1 MLKKGFTLQEL
12 LISLAVIG
20 VVSAIALPSLMSI
33 QPDKNKTMY
42 IKAYN
47 TLTTQTGEILSD
59 PSLYWDD
66 GYNSD
71 GEAESVGLY
80 SDAQPLIAPY
90 NNDNNCQSGN
100 KFPAILSH
108 KVNLNGTPTYTSAP
122 SGGTS
127 IANFRTTDGI
137 DWHFETKEV
146 AMNIPGGL
154 GYQTDLTINLKP
166 TDHSGN
172 NPCSYSANC
181 LKPNQFKFRIDN
193 DGGIRPA
200 DALGMAYLQNP
211 TDTRSSATDKS
222 LAAQIVEQAGSA
234 TDIDKMSAA
243 LATIVKK
250 QAGTTT
256 STTTDTTTTNPESK

>member
-12 LISLAVIG
+12 LISLAIIG
-20 VVSAIALPSLMSI
+20 VVSAVALPSLMSI
-33 QPDKNKTMY
+33 QPDKSKTLY
-42 IKAYN
+42 IKTYN
-47 TLTTQTGEILSD
+47 TLATQTSEILSD

-66 GYNSD
+66 GYNSA

-90 NNDNNCQSGN
+90 NNDNNCRSGN

-108 KVNLNGTPTYTSAP
+108 ILHLSGTPTYTNASN
-122 SGGTS
+122 GGTNT
-127 IANFRTTDGI
+127 ADFRTADGI

-146 AMNIPGGL
+146 SMNIPGGL
-154 GYQTDLTINLKP
+154 GYQTDLTINIKP
-166 TDHSGN
+166 TDRSKN
-172 NPCSYSANC
+172 NPCLYSTTC
-181 LKPNQFKFRIDN
+181 LKPNEFKFRIDN

-211 TDTRSSATDKS
+211 TDTRSGATDRS
-222 LAAQIVEQAGSA
+222 LAARIVEEAKSA

-243 LATIVKK
+243 LTKIVGKTCP
-250 QAGTTT
+250 TTN
-256 STTTDTTTTNPESK
+256 TTTDTTNTNSESK